1 MNHWDEVSDSGPV
14 ADPPVEDHSERAI
27 FGVERP
33 SPERT
38 LIDVLRATIAAHP
51 DAVAVESGTRAI
63 TYGEL
68 GQVLGEQARRLAEL
82 GVGRGARVG
91 IRVPSGTT
99 DLYIAIL
106 SALWAGAAYV
116 PVDWD
121 DPDSRA
127 ATVWEEADVDVVYGA
142 NLSLTAMKVQE
153 PVSPADQSP
162 TLTDDAWI
170 IFTSGS
176 TGKPKG
182 VAITHRSAA
191 AWIDAEAR
199 MYLQDAPMGAQDRVM
214 AGLSVAFDA
223 SCEEMWVAWR
233 HGATLVAAER
243 GVVKSGDA
251 LGEWII
257 NNRISV
263 VSTVPTLASFWPEE
277 ALGNV
282 RLLIFGGEACPLDLV
297 VRLQAPGREI
307 WNTYGPTETTVIV
320 TGQLMTPDPPVRIG
334 RPIPGWE
341 AVVVD
346 ADGQPVAWGESGE
359 LIVGGVGLGR
369 YLDPAKDE
377 QVYAPLPSMGWE
389 RAYRTGDLVQA
400 EREGLIFQGRAD
412 DQIKFAGRRLEL
424 GEIDD
429 HLTRLSDVRVGAAA
443 LHKTPAGSDVLVGY
457 LVAEPGADI
466 DLATVRERLGRTL
479 PGGIVPSLCVLD
491 EMPMKTSGKVDR
503 KALPWPL
510 PAGST
515 PDAGSDLPAELTWLA
530 DRWADQLGP
539 VPLSPESDFFDLGGS
554 SVAIAKLVVEL
565 RKKYTGADI
574 AELYNNRTLEKM
586 AAYLDTLDTETV
598 SRRMPSP
605 IPWYAGP
612 FQFATVLGLY
622 VINGLRYVSGALL
635 TLWVLKEVF
644 NAGWV
649 PQPPLIPVLISWF
662 ILFSTP
668 GKLAMTALIVR
679 TLTAGLRPGTY
690 LRGGPTHLRVWAA
703 ERVVT
708 FQRFDAMLGSP
719 LMPLFFRLLGNKV
732 GSHAHLHSFPSVTG
746 LVTIGNNVSVEG
758 EVDLHGYWIEGDQF
772 RVGTIDIEDNVRL
785 GTRSVVSLNTTVH
798 TGAEILPG
806 SHVEGVVRGH
816 QLWGG
821 SPLRHWGDAGQAWPV
836 ENPRTVSGVHRLDG
850 FTYRALHLLGLGW
863 ITVLP
868 LIAALPGGLFVFERV
883 RVIQMYEYVF
893 PILVVWVPVFVLL
906 TVVTWL
912 SLVIVTVRLLSTMIK
927 PGYYP
932 DRSATAWAVWLTQ
945 TLMERTLTSTYF
957 VYASSFTPVF
967 MRLLGAKVGKD
978 TEISTVVTIPH
989 LTWIE
994 DRTFL
999 ADHAL
1004 ASTARYR
1011 AGWVHVGTTV
1021 IGEGSFVGNSAIVGP
1036 DRDLPPDSLVAV
1048 LSSTPYRAER
1058 GTSWLGRKPVSIPRK
1073 KLNADSS
1080 ATYNP
1085 GAKLKVA
1092 RAVVEF
1098 LRLTPAVLAGWLDL
1112 AIIYVG
1118 TMIYMQ
1124 GFLYGEPMLG
1134 LLAVILLSGPVVLL
1148 AGITAS
1154 IIPII
1159 AKWLL
1164 VGRFTAGER
1173 TLFSTFVWRSEL
1185 ADNFVEPLAVP
1196 SLLRMSLGSPM
1207 FNLWAR
1213 LMGAK
1218 IGRDVWCETWWLPE
1232 FDLITLQDRCTVNRG
1247 TVVQTHLFHDR
1258 VMSLEHVTIG
1268 RGATLGTNSF
1278 VLPGASLGD
1287 RSTVGPVSLVL
1298 RQDQIPSDSVWAGN
1312 PVSQVK
1318 QNRPRTAIVPND
1330 PNNPNNTEKAVSVR

>member
-1 MNHWDEVSDSGPV
+1 MNHWDKTSD
-14 ADPPVEDHSERAI
+14 ADPAADSPARDHGEQAI

-33 SPERT
+33 SPPRT
-38 LIDVLRATIAAHP
+38 LIDILKSTIAAHP
-51 DAVAVESGTRAI
+51 EAVAIENERSAI

-68 GQVLGEQARRLAEL
+68 EHVLDEQARRLAGL
-82 GVGRGARVG
+82 GVGRGSRVG

-99 DLYIAIL
+99 DLYVAIL
-106 SALWAGAAYV
+106 STIWAGAAYV

-121 DPDSRA
+121 DPDTRA
-127 ATVWEEADVDVVYGA
+127 TTVWEEADVDVVYGRD
-142 NLSLTAMKVQE
+142 LSLTRMKDR
-153 PVSPADQSP
+153 PAVDPAEQAP
-162 TLTDDAWI
+162 TLADDAWI

-182 VAITHRSAA
+182 VAIQHRSAA
-191 AWIDAEAR
+191 AWVDAESR
-199 MYLQDAPMGAQDRVM
+199 MFLLDDPLGPTDRVM

-223 SCEEMWVAWR
+223 SCEEMWLAWR
-233 HGATLVAAER
+233 YGATLVAADR
-243 GVVKSGDA
+243 NVVKSGDS

-257 NNRISV
+257 RHRISV

-277 ALGNV
+277 ALNNV

-320 TGQLMTPDPPVRIG
+320 TGQLMTPDPPVSIG

-346 ADGQPVAWGESGE
+346 SEGQPVKWGESGE

-369 YLDPAKDE
+369 YLDPQKDAE
-377 QVYAPLPSMGWE
+377 VYAPLPSMGWE
-389 RAYRTGDLVQA
+389 RAYRTGDLVRA
-400 EREGLIFQGRAD
+400 EQEGLIFQGRAD
-412 DQIKFAGRRLEL
+412 DQIKFGGRRLEL

-429 HLTRLSDVRVGAAA
+429 HLTRLPDVRVGATAM
-443 LHKTPAGSDVLVGY
+443 HKTPAGSDVLVGY
-457 LVAEPGADI
+457 LVAEPGAQI
-466 DLATVRERLGRTL
+466 DFSMARELLGASL
-479 PGGIVPSLCVLD
+479 PGGIVPTLCVLD

-510 PAGST
+510 PADST
-515 PDAGSDLPAELTWLA
+515 PGAEVDLPAELEWLA
-530 DRWADQLGP
+530 ERWTDQLGP
-539 VPLSPESDFFDLGGS
+539 VPLTPDSDFFDLGGS

-565 RKKYTGADI
+565 RKKYAGADI
-574 AELYNNRTLEKM
+574 AQLYDNRTLARM
-586 AAYLDTLDTETV
+586 AAYLDTLDTEVVT
-598 SRRMPSP
+598 RRMPAP
-605 IPWYAGP
+605 LPWYTGL
-612 FQFATVLGLY
+612 FQAATVAGLY
-622 VINGLRYVSGALL
+622 IINGLRYVSGALL
-635 TLWVLKEVF
+635 VLWILKEVF
-644 NAGWV
+644 DAGWV
-649 PQPPLIPVLISWF
+649 PQPPLIPVLIAWVV
-662 ILFSTP
+662 LFSTA
-668 GKLAMTALIVR
+668 GKMLMTAAGVR
-679 TLTAGLRPGTY
+679 VLTAGLRPGTY
-690 LRGGPTHLRVWAA
+690 LRGGTTHLRVWAA
-703 ERVVT
+703 ERLVT

-719 LMPLFFRLLGNKV
+719 LMPTFYRLLGNKV

-746 LVTIGNNVSVEG
+746 LVTIGNNVAIEG

-772 RVGTIDIEDNVRL
+772 RVGTIDIEDGVRV
-785 GTRSVVSLNTTVH
+785 GTRSVISPNATIN

-806 SHVEGVVRGH
+806 SHVEGSVRGH

-821 SPLRHWGDAGQAWPV
+821 SPLQHWGDAGQNWPT
-836 ENPRTVSGVHRLDG
+836 ENPRTTPTVHRLDG
-850 FTYRALHLLGLGW
+850 FTYHVLHLLGLGW
-863 ITVLP
+863 ITLLPILAILPAAVL
-868 LIAALPGGLFVFERV
+868 IFEKV
-883 RVIQMYEYVF
+883 RNIQMYEYVF
-893 PILVVWVPVFVLL
+893 PILAVWIPVFVLL

-912 SLVIVTVRLLSTMIK
+912 CLVILTVRLLSTMIK

-932 DRSATAWAVWLTQ
+932 DRSGTGWAVWLTHA
-945 TLMERTLTSTYF
+945 LMERTLTSTYF
-957 VYASSFTPVF
+957 IYASWLTPVF

-1004 ASTARYR
+1004 ASHARYR

-1036 DRDLPPDSLVAV
+1036 DRDLPPESLVAV

-1058 GTSWLGRKPVSIPRK
+1058 GASWLGRKPVAIPRQ
-1073 KLNADSS
+1073 KLNADAG

-1092 RAVVEF
+1092 RAFVEF
-1098 LRLTPAVLAGWLDL
+1098 LRLTPAVIAGWLDL

-1118 TMIYMQ
+1118 TMVYMQ
-1124 GFLYGEPMLG
+1124 GFLNGDPYRG
-1134 LLAVILLSGPVVLL
+1134 LLYVILLSGPIVLI
-1148 AGITAS
+1148 AGTIAS
-1154 IIPII
+1154 LIPVIV
-1159 AKWLL
+1159 KWLI

-1185 ADNFVEPLAVP
+1185 ADNFVEPLAIP
-1196 SLLRMSLGSPM
+1196 SMVRMSLGSPM
-1207 FNLWAR
+1207 FNMWAR
-1213 LMGAK
+1213 LMGTK

-1258 VMSLEHVTIG
+1258 VMSLERVTLG

-1278 VLPGASLGD
+1278 LLPGSALGD
-1287 RSTVGPVSLVL
+1287 RSTVGPGSLVL
-1298 RQDQIPSDSVWAGN
+1298 RQDEIPADSVWAGN
-1312 PVSQVK
+1312 PVRRVK
-1318 QNRPRTAIVPND
+1318 EKQPRQNIPVS
-1330 PNNPNNTEKAVSVR
+1330 PNNPEKAVSVR